1 MDFKIMD
8 CLYNFK
14 RRNFKNDIQL
24 YFNENFLEINNFKVV
39 NKQEPNIKGF
49 YLFYG
54 YGMVMVYQM
63 VLIKSNNLIS

>member
-14 RRNFKNDIQL
+14 RRNFKNEIQL
-24 YFNENFLEINNFKVV
+24 FFNDNFLEINDFKVV

-54 YGMVMVYQM
+54 
-63 VLIKSNNLIS
+63 

>member
-14 RRNFKNDIQL
+14 RRNFKNEIQL